1 MTSAVAIINVRSQK
15 VNLQTIF
22 VNHQIKE
29 KTQPRFVEAQAEERN
44 QDKKNCKEL
53 LSLLKNAINE
63 HRITDSEFKCSVLLL
78 KFPIIDRLVVLTQD

>member
-1 MTSAVAIINVRSQK
+1 MTSAVVVINVRSQK

-22 VNHQIKE
+22 VNNQIKE

-63 HRITDSEFKCSVLLL
+63 HRITDSEFK
-78 KFPIIDRLVVLTQD
+78 I

>member
-44 QDKKNCKEL
+44 QDKKKNCKEL

-63 HRITDSEFKCSVLLL
+63 HRITDSEFK
-78 KFPIIDRLVVLTQD
+78 I

>member
-29 KTQPRFVEAQAEERN
+29 KPSQDLLKPRLRKEIKI
-44 QDKKNCKEL
+44 KKNCKEL

-63 HRITDSEFKCSVLLL
+63 HRITDSEFK
-78 KFPIIDRLVVLTQD
+78 I

>member
-29 KTQPRFVEAQAEERN
+29 KTQPRFVEAQAEERY
-44 QDKKNCKEL
+44 QDKKKIAKNC
-53 LSLLKNAINE
+53 
-63 HRITDSEFKCSVLLL
+63 C
-78 KFPIIDRLVVLTQD
+78 PC

>member
-44 QDKKNCKEL
+44 EDKKNCKEL

-63 HRITDSEFKCSVLLL
+63 HRITDSEFK
-78 KFPIIDRLVVLTQD
+78 I

>member
-1 MTSAVAIINVRSQK
+1 MTSALAIINVRSQK

-44 QDKKNCKEL
+44 QDKKKL
-53 LSLLKNAINE
+53 Q
-63 HRITDSEFKCSVLLL
+63 RIAVPAKKCH
-78 KFPIIDRLVVLTQD
+78 KWT

>member
-44 QDKKNCKEL
+44 QKKKKL
-53 LSLLKNAINE
+53 Q
-63 HRITDSEFKCSVLLL
+63 RIAVPAKKCH
-78 KFPIIDRLVVLTQD
+78 K

>member
-1 MTSAVAIINVRSQK
+1 MTSAVVVINVRSQK

-44 QDKKNCKEL
+44 QDKKKL
-53 LSLLKNAINE
+53 Q
-63 HRITDSEFKCSVLLL
+63 RIAVPAKKCHKL
-78 KFPIIDRLVVLTQD
+78 I

>member
-1 MTSAVAIINVRSQK
+1 MTSAVVVINVRSQK

-44 QDKKNCKEL
+44 QDKKKL
-53 LSLLKNAINE
+53 Q
-63 HRITDSEFKCSVLLL
+63 RIAVLAKKCH
-78 KFPIIDRLVVLTQD
+78 K

>member
-22 VNHQIKE
+22 VNNQIKE

-63 HRITDSEFKCSVLLL
+63 HRITDSEFK
-78 KFPIIDRLVVLTQD
+78 I

>member
-29 KTQPRFVEAQAEERN
+29 KTQPRFVEAQAED
-44 QDKKNCKEL
+44 QDKKKIAKNC
-53 LSLLKNAINE
+53 
-63 HRITDSEFKCSVLLL
+63 C
-78 KFPIIDRLVVLTQD
+78 PC

>member
-1 MTSAVAIINVRSQK
+1 MTSALAIINVRSQK

-44 QDKKNCKEL
+44 QDKKKL
-53 LSLLKNAINE
+53 Q
-63 HRITDSEFKCSVLLL
+63 RIAVPAKKCH
-78 KFPIIDRLVVLTQD
+78 K